1 MAASTKLSPAATAQ
15 LALTSYLGALERRPV
30 ATKSATSGLLYLV
43 SEIVSTQLAKPTAGR
58 QYAAAAGG
66 KEAKERLSPLRVL
79 QQSKPALKLAGYGAL
94 IAAPLDHVLYSL
106 LARAFAGR
114 TSRRARVGE
123 VVAANALILPVQ
135 NAVYL
140 AALSVLGGARSA
152 RQVVSAVRSQFLSVM
167 QMTVVVSTLSLVA
180 AQRWLPPM
188 AWTPFFSLVAAAVDT
203 AINVQAKRRELAA
216 AAAGD
221 ARVDKDE

>member
-43 SEIVSTQLAKPTAGR
+43 SEIVSTQLAKPKAGR
-58 QYAAAAGG
+58 QYAAAGG
-66 KEAKERLSPLRVL
+66 KEANGRLSLLRVL
-79 QQSKPALKLAGYGAL
+79 QQSKPALKLAAYGAL

-216 AAAGD
+216 AAVAGD